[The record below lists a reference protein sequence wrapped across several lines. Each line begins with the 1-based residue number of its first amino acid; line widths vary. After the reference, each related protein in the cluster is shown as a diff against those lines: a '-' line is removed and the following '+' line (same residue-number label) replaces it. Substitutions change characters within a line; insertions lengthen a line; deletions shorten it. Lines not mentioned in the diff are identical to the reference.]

1 MINSFCVLLRNND
14 YFFNAFRVS
23 CTINISPM
31 AIKLL
36 LKGNNICENAHMSQ
50 SCHVDGVMKEHFLCV
65 WKQIFR
71 IEDRRIRLLFMNE
84 PPTEKNKTNFLSI
97 LFLFLDI
104 TCFWCQLP
112 ASFFQPRFQC
122 ISGEKHSQ
130 THGSSQRCSV
140 GLSSWMSPGWLT
152 APLTNGETNHTMCKF
167 SRLYFRRAKLMS

>member
-1 MINSFCVLLRNND
+1 MHNQ
-14 YFFNAFRVS
+14 YFTNGNQALTERQQYLWKCSHVTVVS
-23 CTINISPM
+23 CRWRNERALPM
-31 AIKLL
+31 RVKT
-36 LKGNNICENAHMSQ
+36 NFPN
-50 SCHVDGVMKEHFLCV
+50 
-65 WKQIFR
+65 
-71 IEDRRIRLLFMNE
+71 RRPSNPIVIYE
-84 PPTEKNKTNFLSI
+84 WTAYGKNKTNFLSI

-167 SRLYFRRAKLMS
+167 SRLYFLRAKLMS